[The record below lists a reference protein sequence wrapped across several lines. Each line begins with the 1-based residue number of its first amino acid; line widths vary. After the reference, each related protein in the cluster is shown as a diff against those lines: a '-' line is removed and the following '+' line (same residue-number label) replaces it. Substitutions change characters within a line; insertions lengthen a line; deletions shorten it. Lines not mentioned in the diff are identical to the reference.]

1 MKSIVNPQVERIA
14 RKQFN
19 NEQTPQLLFLKRLKE
34 KVYEVSDCKITAYDN
49 SINVDERLRIYAG
62 GSAGGRRTN

>member
-19 NEQTPQLLFLKRLKE
+19 NEQTPQLLFSK
-34 KVYEVSDCKITAYDN
+34 D
-49 SINVDERLRIYAG
+49 
-62 GSAGGRRTN
+62 